1 MLSIKILNSIGEIIV
16 AKRCK
21 QHMVLKGRIA
31 YFLIIAT
38 KNTPNHKANIKAMI
52 MLIIIYEIPRVTGQF
67 NVNKLTIA

>member
-1 MLSIKILNSIGEIIV
+1 
-16 AKRCK
+16 
-21 QHMVLKGRIA
+21 MVLKGRIA